1 MTLGSGEDPWNSEN
15 NMRPVNEVFGAVRP
29 TIENM
34 PDGEFKGREFKF
46 DKRVADEFEK
56 FVIPNQI
63 PGYDQMR
70 LRCLHLGSRFL
81 QERTSMVDLGTSNGR
96 MIRDLIASASVQH
109 RPGLIERVKYLGIDI
124 EQDMLNK
131 AQEHTS
137 ELFSDLSLDEQDPV
151 RRNVQFR
158 KHDLREGILVPANEF
173 GEPIKASL
181 IASVLCLMFL
191 APEYRPAIIEQI
203 YDNLI
208 PGGAFIWVEKTLGRS
223 RLEEELLTE
232 LYYDDKRR
240 NGMSEEDIQ
249 TKRKSIEKSLIPFTP
264 SGNMELLS
272 NAGFDPNRVIM
283 FWADLQFRGYL
294 AIK

>member
-1 MTLGSGEDPWNSEN
+1 
-15 NMRPVNEVFGAVRP
+15 
-29 TIENM
+29 
-34 PDGEFKGREFKF
+34 
-46 DKRVADEFEK
+46 
-56 FVIPNQI
+56 
-63 PGYDQMR
+63 
-70 LRCLHLGSRFL
+70 
-81 QERTSMVDLGTSNGR
+81 MVDLGTSNGR

>member
-1 MTLGSGEDPWNSEN
+1 MTFSNHEDPWNSEG
-15 NMRPVNEVFGAVRP
+15 NMRPVKDVFGVTRP
-29 TIENM
+29 KIENM

-70 LRCLHLGSRFL
+70 LRCLHFGSRFL

-96 MIRDLIASASVQH
+96 MIRDLIASASVQD
-109 RPGLIERVKYLGIDI
+109 RPELIEQVRYLGLDI
-124 EQDMLNK
+124 EEDMLANAHK
-131 AQEHTS
+131 S
-137 ELFSDLSLDEQDPV
+137 VSGLFDDLGVEDGDPV
-151 RRNVQFR
+151 RSNVR
-158 KHDLREGILVPANEF
+158 LLKHNLSDGMLLPSDEF
-173 GEPIKASL
+173 GTPLKASL
-181 IASVLCLMFL
+181 VTSILTLMFVP
-191 APEYRPAIIEQI
+191 PEHRPALMEEI
-203 YDNLI
+203 YDSLV
-208 PGGAFIWVEKTLGRS
+208 PQGAFIWVEKTLGRS

-232 LYYDDKRR
+232 VYYDDKRR
-240 NGMSEEDIQ
+240 NGMSEEDIA

-264 SGNMELLS
+264 NANMELLS
-272 NAGFDPNRVIM
+272 NAGFDLNRVVM